1 MFKKLQERIHHVRR
15 GERERRQR
23 SFFNPGS
30 CKKAKHWRDNP
41 TFMLVSYPKAI
52 EIPGG
57 GTETAVV
64 NLVDSITVVK
74 SDDNDEVILNWNK
87 KNERAIECEK
97 EDLLQRTAWK
107 IYGCECCV
115 EEKESHFPIAM
126 HTLEG
131 KVVHEWECDSFCQR
145 LKVLFNHSFY
155 MLGPFEVGTYESST
169 ERMEPEWFY
178 SISQSLREI
187 RCFILPRILND
198 VTMVLKKKLRALKQ
212 REDYINENNVGLGVG
227 VVRRNLKCGK
237 KNFMSYC
244 IKLSAT
250 FYMVGNRMINCAKDY
265 PQENLYRM
273 FAKHLSLFNNQEDW
287 KDYLQVD
294 PWQPME
300 NDEGNPRY
308 HTIGEIQNVIDYVD
322 IVLLPL
328 LEENVISVADS
339 WNDVQERKLEFNEEE
354 ILLWRDEEKAL
365 NNERV
370 KERSLR
376 EPVRIRQL
384 TKDKMVEIAFLCGVA
399 GNILHMLPT
408 ASSAEYSGLEYIF
421 LDGLFK
427 KNIDNICNVCGN
439 LNGGLHVLGL
449 SVGVEDDE

>member
-1 MFKKLQERIHHVRR
+1 MF
-15 GERERRQR
+15 
-23 SFFNPGS
+23 
-30 CKKAKHWRDNP
+30 
-41 TFMLVSYPKAI
+41 
-52 EIPGG
+52 
-57 GTETAVV
+57 
-64 NLVDSITVVK
+64 
-74 SDDNDEVILNWNK
+74 ND
-87 KNERAIECEK
+87 
-97 EDLLQRTAWK
+97 
-107 IYGCECCV
+107 
-115 EEKESHFPIAM
+115 
-126 HTLEG
+126 
-131 KVVHEWECDSFCQR
+131 
-145 LKVLFNHSFY
+145 
-155 MLGPFEVGTYESST
+155 
-169 ERMEPEWFY
+169 
-178 SISQSLREI
+178 
-187 RCFILPRILND
+187 
-198 VTMVLKKKLRALKQ
+198 
-212 REDYINENNVGLGVG
+212 
-227 VVRRNLKCGK
+227 
-237 KNFMSYC
+237 
-244 IKLSAT
+244 
-250 FYMVGNRMINCAKDY
+250 
-265 PQENLYRM
+265 
-273 FAKHLSLFNNQEDW
+273 QEDW

-294 PWQPME
+294 PRQPME
-300 NDEGNPRY
+300 NEGNPRY

-376 EPVRIRQL
+376 EPVRIQQL

>member
-1 MFKKLQERIHHVRR
+1 
-15 GERERRQR
+15 
-23 SFFNPGS
+23 
-30 CKKAKHWRDNP
+30 
-41 TFMLVSYPKAI
+41 
-52 EIPGG
+52 
-57 GTETAVV
+57 
-64 NLVDSITVVK
+64 
-74 SDDNDEVILNWNK
+74 
-87 KNERAIECEK
+87 
-97 EDLLQRTAWK
+97 
-107 IYGCECCV
+107 
-115 EEKESHFPIAM
+115 
-126 HTLEG
+126 
-131 KVVHEWECDSFCQR
+131 
-145 LKVLFNHSFY
+145 
-155 MLGPFEVGTYESST
+155 
-169 ERMEPEWFY
+169 
-178 SISQSLREI
+178 
-187 RCFILPRILND
+187 
-198 VTMVLKKKLRALKQ
+198 
-212 REDYINENNVGLGVG
+212 
-227 VVRRNLKCGK
+227 
-237 KNFMSYC
+237 
-244 IKLSAT
+244 
-250 FYMVGNRMINCAKDY
+250 
-265 PQENLYRM
+265 M
-273 FAKHLSLFNNQEDW
+273 FAKHLSLFNDQEDW

-294 PWQPME
+294 PRQPME

-308 HTIGEIQNVIDYVD
+308 HTIGEIQNVMDYVD

-376 EPVRIRQL
+376 EPVRIQQL
-384 TKDKMVEIAFLCGVA
+384 TKDKMVKIAFLCGVA